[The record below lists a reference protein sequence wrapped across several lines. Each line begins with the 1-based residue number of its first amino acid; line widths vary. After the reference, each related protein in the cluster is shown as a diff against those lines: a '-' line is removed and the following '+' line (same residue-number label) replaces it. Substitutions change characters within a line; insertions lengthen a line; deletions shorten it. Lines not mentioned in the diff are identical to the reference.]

1 MHFCYIDDS
10 GDDKMRVFSAIAVPS
25 HEWRNCFSLVRDFRR
40 DLKHQFGI
48 YVTVEF
54 HATEFVG
61 GRGKIAAKD
70 IFKGTRC
77 RLFKETLERI
87 TGLPGVKI
95 FNAAAPKVFEARIYE
110 RLLNRINRT
119 MKEWDSHA
127 IIVSDEGKDYT
138 GLLRKMGV
146 HNHIP
151 SRFGAWPT
159 GAKSQNITVE
169 YILEDIFFRNSAR
182 SYFIQMADFC
192 AYALLRSENPIPSKT
207 KYGLDKAFD
216 CLAPVC
222 TPECFSKDHR
232 KLGIVREI

>member
-1 MHFCYIDDS
+1 VHFCYIDDS
-10 GDDKMRVFSAIAVPS
+10 GDDNTRVFSAVAVPS

-40 DLKHQFGI
+40 DLKNRFGI

-77 RLFKETLERI
+77 SLFKETLTKI
-87 TGLPGVKI
+87 ASLPGVRL
-95 FNAAAPKVFEARIYE
+95 FNAAAPKAFEARIYE

-146 HNHIP
+146 HNYIP
-151 SRFGAWPT
+151 SMFGAWPT
-159 GAKSQNITVE
+159 GKATQNITVE
-169 YILEDIFFRNSAR
+169 YILEDIFFRDSAR
-182 SYFIQMADFC
+182 SYFIQLADFC
-192 AYALLRSENPIPSKT
+192 AYALLRSERPIPSKT

-216 CLAPVC
+216 RLAPVC
-222 TPECFSKDHR
+222 TPECFGKDPR